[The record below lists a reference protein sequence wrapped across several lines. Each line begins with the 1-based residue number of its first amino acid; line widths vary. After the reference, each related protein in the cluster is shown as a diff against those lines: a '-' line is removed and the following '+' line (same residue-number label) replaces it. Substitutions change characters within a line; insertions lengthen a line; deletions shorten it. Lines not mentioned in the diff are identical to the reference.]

1 MYIIHY
7 ITATLFQEHIMTI
20 TSANA
25 QSNIELMRTAFA
37 ALERKDADAV
47 VGLMPP
53 DFVINIAGMPY
64 QKRGTD
70 AWRKHAAI
78 LFSALPDLRVKIED
92 IFAAEDKVT
101 VRLRISGTHSGEFL
115 GIPPTGKR
123 VEYESTEVYRIA
135 DGKIAE
141 EWICSDTLTL
151 MAQIGGQ
158 GLSLGRLASM
168 WLAGYRV
175 WFALVLGI
183 AIGAVSVVTAQL
195 V

>member
-1 MYIIHY
+1 VYVIHY
-7 ITATLFQEHIMTI
+7 ITAALFQELIMTI
-20 TSANA
+20 PSAAA

-37 ALERKDADAV
+37 ALERKDANAV
-47 VGLMPP
+47 VELMPP

-78 LFSALPDLRVKIED
+78 LFAAFPDLRVKIED

-101 VRLRISGTHSGEFL
+101 ARLRISGTHSGEFL
-115 GIPPTGKR
+115 GIQPTGKR

-158 GLSLGRLASM
+158 GLSLERLASM

-175 WFALVLGI
+175 WFALGLGI
-183 AIGAVSVVTAQL
+183 AIGAVSTMIVRL

>member
-7 ITATLFQEHIMTI
+7 ITTALFQEHIMTI
-20 TSANA
+20 PSATA

-47 VGLMPP
+47 VELMPA
-53 DFVINIAGMPY
+53 DFVINIAGMPF

-78 LFSALPDLRVKIED
+78 LFSALPDLQVKIED
-92 IFAAEDKVT
+92 IFASGDKVT

-115 GIPPTGKR
+115 GIQPTGRR

-151 MAQIGGQ
+151 MAQIGGH

-183 AIGAVSVVTAQL
+183 AIGAISAVTAQL

>member
-20 TSANA
+20 TSATA

-78 LFSALPDLRVKIED
+78 LFSALPDLRVTIED